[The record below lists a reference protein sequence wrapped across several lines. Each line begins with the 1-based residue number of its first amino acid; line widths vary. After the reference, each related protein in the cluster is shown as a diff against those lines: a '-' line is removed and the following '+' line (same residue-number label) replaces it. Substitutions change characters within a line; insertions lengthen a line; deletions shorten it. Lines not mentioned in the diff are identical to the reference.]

1 MANSARSTADAA
13 GRKAEEGGRTGLVYA
28 ARAGYAAR
36 GIVYLFIGALAFMAA
51 VQGFGS
57 GETTGARGAIQQ
69 IFSLPGGT
77 WLVGAM
83 AVGLLGFTLWRLV
96 QGFADVD
103 YHGADAKG
111 MAVRAGMI
119 GSGVVNGALA
129 VYAASLVWTF
139 VATMSGGGG
148 GGGSGGGSAGATAWL
163 MGRTWGMWLI
173 VAFGVI
179 AWGVAVALVVKA
191 VQRKYRRN
199 LDPRVAGEAWVDGI
213 ARFGLCAKAL
223 VLALIGS
230 FLVLA
235 GLSGDTSQAQQGLP
249 AALTTLRQQ
258 PYGAWLLGLTAAGLV
273 AFGIYGLVQARY
285 RIIRQP

>member
-51 VQGFGS
+51 VQGFGG

-77 WLVGAM
+77 WMVGAM

-148 GGGSGGGSAGATAWL
+148 GGSGGGSAGATAWL

-199 LDPRVAGEAWVDGI
+199 LDPRVAGEGWVDGI

>member
-13 GRKAEEGGRTGLVYA
+13 GRKAEEGGRAGLVYA

-36 GIVYLFIGALAFMAA
+36 GVVYLVVGALAFMAT
-51 VQGFGS
+51 VQGFGG

-83 AVGLLGFTLWRLV
+83 AVGLFGFTLWRLV
-96 QGFADVD
+96 QGLADVD
-103 YHGADAKG
+103 HHGADAKG
-111 MAVRAGMI
+111 MAVRAGMV
-119 GSGVVNGALA
+119 GSGLVNGALA

-139 VATMSGGGG
+139 ATTMSGGGG

-199 LDPRVAGEAWVDGI
+199 LDPRVAGEGWVDGI

-223 VLALIGS
+223 VLALIGF
-230 FLVLA
+230 FLVMA